1 MEVHTQRP
9 CHPAVVSK
17 DMMLIRDF
25 GNNLANQLQIVEE
38 WSWSHRKPGH
48 SQIFR
53 RERERSHAATC
64 RASLSQPSLYLY
76 LVHQQFCTQLSCSSR
91 SLSWRWATGDGA
103 LWTLYPTSSNSS
115 PKLRSAQVKRKRNTR
130 VNLPVKLQNNAI
142 LSDSDDAHNHAC
154 IILNAN
160 VVPLSNKQAFVRKA
174 VNIKICQLQL
184 LTHFVGRQ

>member
-53 RERERSHAATC
+53 RERERSHAATR

-115 PKLRSAQVKRKRNTR
+115 PKLRSAQVKRREIQESTCLLNYKITQSL
-130 VNLPVKLQNNAI
+130 VI
-142 LSDSDDAHNHAC
+142 LMMHITMHASF
-154 IILNAN
+154 LM
-160 VVPLSNKQAFVRKA
+160 PMLY
-174 VNIKICQLQL
+174 
-184 LTHFVGRQ
+184 H